1 MPKKKEE
8 TKLGRTPKFNV
19 ESVAKS
25 VRVPLPSADFY
36 FAQIITFAFSA
47 CRQGGVLEP
56 QNLNRITN
64 FQITTKCQ
72 TKK

>member
-36 FAQIITFAFSA
+36 FAQI
-47 CRQGGVLEP
+47 
-56 QNLNRITN
+56 
-64 FQITTKCQ
+64 
-72 TKK
+72 KKLVMDLAEQRGEMKIK